1 MKNPFSLIEL
11 VWWTHSR
18 RKQNLKSMLD
28 ALGTR
33 LKLLRKQSIKS
44 MANAHDTTRYAKNG
58 EKTTTKPQVKGTKN
72 TRHNHGLI

>member
-1 MKNPFSLIEL
+1 MKNPFNLIEL

-18 RKQNLKSMLD
+18 RKQSLKSMLD

-44 MANAHDTTRYAKNG
+44 MANAHSKR
-58 EKTTTKPQVKGTKN
+58 EIEITKEEMEA
-72 TRHNHGLI
+72 